1 MTCLKYRLFSAF
13 SATFAL
19 ALLCSITSSQAQ
31 NVGDQNSTISVNP
44 VNQSG
49 MDLWSVDGHNYLNQQ
64 WFWISLGP
72 LGGGTPPVSIDTLA
86 LTQDTVTGNNLF
98 TAYAGPGY
106 TISISY
112 TLNGSSPGSGTS
124 TLGENIQIV
133 NTSSNS
139 LPLSFFQYSDF
150 DMGPG
155 SNTVVISK
163 NLAGLY
169 YDAYQT
175 SIGGALASET
185 DITPGANETEA
196 GLEFATKAK
205 LNNGVSPVILNDNTT
220 DTGNVTWAFEW
231 DRTLASGGALT
242 ISKTLALQVPEPT
255 TVALISLGL
264 TMCVLRRRR
273 C

>member
-1 MTCLKYRLFSAF
+1 MTRLKYGLFPAF
-13 SATFAL
+13 SAISSL
-19 ALLCSITSSQAQ
+19 ALLCSTSPSQAQ
-31 NVGDQNSTISVNP
+31 NVTDQNSTIFVNP

-49 MDLWSVDGHNYLNQQ
+49 MSLWSVDGHNYLNQQ

-86 LTQDTVTGNNLF
+86 LTQDSIVGSTLF

-112 TLNGSSPGSGTS
+112 ALTGSSPGSGTS

-163 NLAGLY
+163 SLSGY
-169 YDAYQT
+169 YNAFQT
-175 SIGGALASET
+175 SIGGALVSET
-185 DITPGANETEA
+185 DVTPAANEAEA

-220 DTGNVTWAFEW
+220 DTGNVTWALEW
-231 DRTLASGGALT
+231 DRNLAPGGSLS
-242 ISKTLALQVPEPT
+242 ISKPISLTVPEPT
-255 TVALISLGL
+255 TVALISMGL
-264 TMCVLRRRR
+264 TLCALRRRR